1 MSSHKAFHLSE
12 EQILRALVDE
22 SDLSESMREH
32 LSTCPS
38 CRARRE
44 RLEED
49 LGRLGRMAERFAPSP
64 EKRISLPEKY
74 PANTARWFWSW
85 RTAFGTVVMA
95 ALVIV
100 IVWSS
105 ALFRTIPETGT
116 IISSQ
121 EAWAT
126 DRLMVEISVLAEN
139 ALPPVYLNI
148 TGESDP
154 GFDEEFMQFVVP
166 TVENLSQHYDS
177 KIKGDTLCYEKY
189 RV

>member
-12 EQILRALVDE
+12 DQILRALVDE

-49 LGRLGRMAERFAPSP
+49 LGCLGRMAERFAPSP

-74 PANTARWFWSW
+74 PASTARWFWNW

-95 ALVIV
+95 TLVIV

-105 ALFRTIPETGT
+105 VLFRTIPETGT
-116 IISSQ
+116 IISI
-121 EAWAT
+121 EEPWAT
-126 DRLMVEISVLAEN
+126 DGLMAEVSVLSEN
-139 ALPPVYLNI
+139 VLPPVYLDL
-148 TGESDP
+148 TGDSDT
-154 GFDEEFMQFVVP
+154 GFDEEFIEFVVP
-166 TVENLSQHYDS
+166 TVENISSHYDS
-177 KIKGDTLCYEKY
+177 KIKGGLLCYENY